1 MQAERQNKGTVSQCK
16 PSTTTLTLDL
26 HLQGLQRHFVIAIQY
41 LLVLYFLIEPSFLAE
56 LNVKRSAKHCALL
69 PTVIL
74 GTVAQKEILTYD
86 EQFPSQDRTFLFLL
100 LLRKGQGRWGWGTAE
115 EFSSSMSSTLGNM
128 KRGISLDT

>member
-1 MQAERQNKGTVSQCK
+1 M
-16 PSTTTLTLDL
+16 TLDL

-41 LLVLYFLIEPSFLAE
+41 LLVLFANLQIAQFSIEPSFLTE
-56 LNVKRSAKHCALL
+56 LNAKRSAKHGALL
-69 PTVIL
+69 LTVIL

-86 EQFPSQDRTFLFLL
+86 KQFPSQDRTFLFLL

-115 EFSSSMSSTLGNM
+115 EFSSSMSSILGNM